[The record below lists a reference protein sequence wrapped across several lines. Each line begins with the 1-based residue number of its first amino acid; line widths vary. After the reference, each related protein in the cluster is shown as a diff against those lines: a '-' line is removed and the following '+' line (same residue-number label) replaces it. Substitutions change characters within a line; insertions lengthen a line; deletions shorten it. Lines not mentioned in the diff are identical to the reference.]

1 VKKTFILLI
10 FVLISA
16 GCASV
21 MEKAGRTL
29 DGSASNEKTV
39 SVYRASKKNGAVE
52 DMALTVIKN
61 KDGQKSVLI
70 TLDKYPMMRLRGTMP
85 DENGAFFLNALE
97 YLAGSVHGWNE
108 YSMEITG
115 SGSIVFGDTC
125 VLEINEEIEQIQI
138 SSGRIQRYD
147 TRLTGAQA
155 LASLRNRN
163 ERILATTAWMA
174 SQNAPDKQTPDKQT
188 IDDFENYWKPLLFP
202 EMVSKNKRP
211 EGWLQDAD
219 IFVKAEDIRWNTG
232 YSQRTFLEELQPV
245 RNSGTMLR
253 DWEETL
259 SWIYLY
265 YEWENIKKILS
276 EKIILQSVKK

>member
-1 VKKTFILLI
+1 
-10 FVLISA
+10 
-16 GCASV
+16 

-29 DGSASNEKTV
+29 DGSASNEKKV
-39 SVYRASKKNGAVE
+39 SIYRASKENGAVE
-52 DMALTVIKN
+52 DIALTVIKN

-70 TLDKYPMMRLRGTMP
+70 TLDNYPIMRLRGTMP
-85 DENGAFFLNALE
+85 DENGAFLLTSLD
-97 YLAGSVHGWNE
+97 YLAGSEHGWNE
-108 YSMEITG
+108 YSMDITG

-125 VLEINEEIEQIQI
+125 VLEINKEIEQIQI

-147 TRLTGAQA
+147 TRITGAQA

-174 SQNAPDKQTPDKQT
+174 SQNAPEKQTPDKQT

-211 EGWLQDAD
+211 DGWLQDAD

-276 EKIILQSVKK
+276 EKTILQPAKK